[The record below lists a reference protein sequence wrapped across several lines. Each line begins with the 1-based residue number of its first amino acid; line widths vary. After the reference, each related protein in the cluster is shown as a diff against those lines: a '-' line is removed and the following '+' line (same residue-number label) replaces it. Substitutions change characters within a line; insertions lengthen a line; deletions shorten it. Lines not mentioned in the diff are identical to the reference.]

1 MSYANFVP
9 RVWAKKIQ
17 HDLERK
23 MVFAEDCNREYE
35 GQVSNLG
42 DTVKILG
49 VGKPTIKTQVGGEI
63 ALTGAEKVE
72 STAVSMPIEHVA
84 YFDYVVGDIDKL
96 QAVGGIME
104 ALNKEA
110 NLGIANEMDKHIAS
124 MAKHKLAVRYAAT
137 ATSIKKDNILETI
150 DNALVK
156 LYDNDVQPNDE
167 IIMTVKPW
175 FYMILKQ
182 AYTAL
187 DTDNSKMLENGKVG
201 RYGNVIV
208 KMSNNVEKDTNGND
222 LVMIR
227 TKKAI
232 AFANPK
238 VHTEPY
244 RPEKAFA
251 DAVKGFALYDATVV
265 RPKEMIVLNCKM
277 ATA

>member
-1 MSYANFVP
+1 MSYKNFVP

-17 HDLERK
+17 HELERK

-35 GQVSNLG
+35 GEVTNIG

-49 VGKPTIKTQVGGEI
+49 VGKPTIKTQVGGDI
-63 ALTGAEKVE
+63 VLTGAEKVE
-72 STAVSMPIEHVA
+72 STAVSMPINHIA
-84 YFDYVVGDIDKL
+84 YFDYMVGDIDKL
-96 QAVGGIME
+96 QATGGIME
-104 ALNKEA
+104 ALNKESS
-110 NLGIANEMDKHIAS
+110 LGVANEMDKLISEVARD
-124 MAKHKLAVRYAAT
+124 KLAVRFNPTAT
-137 ATSIKKDNILETI
+137 AITKDNVLSTI
-150 DNALVK
+150 DAALVK

-167 IIMTVKPW
+167 IVMTVKPW

-208 KMSNNVEKDTNGND
+208 KMSNNVAQDTNSND

-251 DAVKGFALYDATVV
+251 DAVKGFALYDTKIV
-265 RPKEMIVLNCKM
+265 RPKELIVLNCK
-277 ATA
+277 AA

>member
-1 MSYANFVP
+1 MSYKNFVP

-17 HDLERK
+17 HELERK

-35 GQVSNLG
+35 GEVTNIG

-49 VGKPTIKTQVGGEI
+49 VGKPTIKTQVGGDI
-63 ALTGAEKVE
+63 VLTGAEKVE
-72 STAVSMPIEHVA
+72 STAVSMPINHIA
-84 YFDYVVGDIDKL
+84 YFDYMVGDIDKL
-96 QAVGGIME
+96 QATGGIME
-104 ALNKEA
+104 ALNKESS
-110 NLGIANEMDKHIAS
+110 LGVANEMDKLISEVARD
-124 MAKHKLAVRYAAT
+124 KLAVRFSSTAT
-137 ATSIKKDNILETI
+137 AITKDNILPTI
-150 DNALVK
+150 DSCLVK

-167 IIMTVKPW
+167 IVMTVKPW

-208 KMSNNVEKDTNGND
+208 KMSNNVVQDTNGND

-227 TKKAI
+227 TKKAV

-251 DAVKGFALYDATVV
+251 DAVKGFALYDTKIV
-265 RPKEMIVLNCKM
+265 RPKELIVLNCKVG
-277 ATA
+277 A

>member
-35 GQVSNLG
+35 GTVSNLG

-49 VGKPTIKTQVGGEI
+49 VGKPTIKTQIGGEI

-72 STAVSMPIEHVA
+72 STAISMPIEHVS

-96 QAVGGIME
+96 QAVGGVME

-110 NLGIANEMDKHIAS
+110 NLGIANEMDKLIAS
-124 MAKHKLAVRYAAT
+124 MANHKLAVKFDKT
-137 ATSIKKDNILETI
+137 ATTITKDNILSTI
-150 DNALVK
+150 DAALVK
-156 LYDNDVQPNDE
+156 LYNNDVQTNDE
-167 IIMTVKPW
+167 IVLTCKPW

-208 KMSNNVEKDTNGND
+208 KMSNNVAMDKTDD

-238 VHTEPY
+238 IHTEPY
-244 RPEKAFA
+244 RPEKSFA

-265 RPKEMIVLNCKM
+265 RPKEMIVLNCK
-277 ATA
+277 ANA

>member
-1 MSYANFVP
+1 MSYKNFVP

-17 HDLERK
+17 HELERK

-35 GQVSNLG
+35 GQVTNIG

-49 VGKPTIKTQVGGEI
+49 VGKPTIKTQVGGDI
-63 ALTGAEKVE
+63 TLTGAEKVE
-72 STAVSMPIEHVA
+72 STAVSMPINHIA
-84 YFDYVVGDIDKL
+84 YFDYMVGDIDKL
-96 QAVGGIME
+96 QATGGIME
-104 ALNKEA
+104 ALNKESS
-110 NLGIANEMDKHIAS
+110 LGVANEMDKLISEVARD
-124 MAKHKLAVRYAAT
+124 KLAVRFSSTAT
-137 ATSIKKDNILETI
+137 AITKDNILPTI
-150 DNALVK
+150 DSCLVK

-167 IIMTVKPW
+167 IVMTVKPW

-208 KMSNNVEKDTNGND
+208 KMSNNVVQDTNGND

-227 TKKAI
+227 TKKAV

-251 DAVKGFALYDATVV
+251 DAVKGFALYDTKIV
-265 RPKEMIVLNCKM
+265 RPKELIVLNCKVG
-277 ATA
+277 A

>member
-1 MSYANFVP
+1 MSYKNFVP

-17 HDLERK
+17 HELERK

-35 GQVSNLG
+35 GQVTNIG

-49 VGKPTIKTQVGGEI
+49 VGKPTIKTQVGGDI
-63 ALTGAEKVE
+63 TLTGAEKVE
-72 STAVSMPIEHVA
+72 STAVSMPINHIA
-84 YFDYVVGDIDKL
+84 YFDYMVGDIDKL
-96 QAVGGIME
+96 QATGGIME
-104 ALNKEA
+104 ALNKESS
-110 NLGIANEMDKHIAS
+110 LGVANEMDKLISEVARD
-124 MAKHKLAVRYAAT
+124 KLAVRFSSTAT
-137 ATSIKKDNILETI
+137 AITKDNILPTI
-150 DNALVK
+150 DSCLVK

-167 IIMTVKPW
+167 IVMTVKPW

-208 KMSNNVEKDTNGND
+208 KMSNNVVQDTNGND

-227 TKKAI
+227 TKKAV

-244 RPEKAFA
+244 RPYS
-251 DAVKGFALYDATVV
+251 GS
-265 RPKEMIVLNCKM
+265 
-277 ATA
+277 

>member
-1 MSYANFVP
+1 MSYKNFVP

-17 HDLERK
+17 HELERK

-35 GQVSNLG
+35 GEVTNIG

-49 VGKPTIKTQVGGEI
+49 VGKPTIKTQVGGDI
-63 ALTGAEKVE
+63 VLTGAEKVE
-72 STAVSMPIEHVA
+72 STAVSMPINHIA
-84 YFDYVVGDIDKL
+84 YFDYMVGDIDKL
-96 QAVGGIME
+96 QATGGIME
-104 ALNKEA
+104 ALNKESS
-110 NLGIANEMDKHIAS
+110 LGVANEMDKLISEVARD
-124 MAKHKLAVRYAAT
+124 KLAVRFNPTAT
-137 ATSIKKDNILETI
+137 AITKDNVLSTI
-150 DNALVK
+150 DAALVK

-167 IIMTVKPW
+167 IVMTVKPW

-208 KMSNNVEKDTNGND
+208 KMSNNVVQDTNSND

-251 DAVKGFALYDATVV
+251 DAVKGFALYDTKIV
-265 RPKEMIVLNCKM
+265 RPKELIVLNCK
-277 ATA
+277 AA

>member
-1 MSYANFVP
+1 MSYKNFVP

-17 HDLERK
+17 HELERK
-23 MVFAEDCNREYE
+23 MVFAEDCYREYV
-35 GQVSNLG
+35 GVVTNIG

-49 VGKPTIKTQVGGEI
+49 VCKPTIKTQVGGDI
-63 ALTGAEKVE
+63 VLTGAEKVE
-72 STAVSMPIEHVA
+72 STAVSMPINHIA
-84 YFDYVVGDIDKL
+84 YFDYMVGDIDKL
-96 QAVGGIME
+96 QATGGIME
-104 ALNKEA
+104 ALNKESS
-110 NLGIANEMDKHIAS
+110 LGVANEMDKLISEVARD
-124 MAKHKLAVRYAAT
+124 KLAVRFNPTAT
-137 ATSIKKDNILETI
+137 AITKDNVLSTI
-150 DNALVK
+150 DAALVK

-167 IIMTVKPW
+167 IVMTVKPW

-208 KMSNNVEKDTNGND
+208 KMSNNVAQDTNSND

-227 TKKAI
+227 TKKAV

-251 DAVKGFALYDATVV
+251 DAVKGFALYDTKIV
-265 RPKEMIVLNCKM
+265 RPKELIVLNCKVG
-277 ATA
+277 A

>member
-1 MSYANFVP
+1 MSYKNFVP

-17 HDLERK
+17 HELERK
-23 MVFAEDCNREYE
+23 LVYAEDCNREYE
-35 GQVSNLG
+35 GQVSNIG

-49 VGKPTIKTQVGGEI
+49 VGKPTITTQVGGDI
-63 ALTGAEKVE
+63 VLTGAEKVE
-72 STAVSMPIEHVA
+72 STAVSMPIMQIS
-84 YFDYVVGDIDKL
+84 YFNYKVGDIDKL

-104 ALNKEA
+104 ALSKEA
-110 NLGIANEMDKHIAS
+110 TLGVANEMDKYIAS
-124 MAKHKLAVRYAAT
+124 MAKDKLAVRYASAAT
-137 ATSIKKDNILETI
+137 TVTKDNILSLI
-150 DNALVK
+150 DNSLVK

-167 IIMTVKPW
+167 IVMTVKPW

-208 KMSNNVEKDTNGND
+208 KMSNNVAQDTNSND

-238 VHTEPY
+238 IHTEPY
-244 RPEKAFA
+244 RPENSF
-251 DAVKGFALYDATVV
+251 DDTVKGFALYDAKIV
-265 RPKEMIVLNCKM
+265 RPKELIVLNCK
-277 ATA
+277 ASA

>member
-1 MSYANFVP
+1 MSYKNFVP

-17 HDLERK
+17 HELERK

-35 GQVSNLG
+35 GEVTNIG

-49 VGKPTIKTQVGGEI
+49 VGKPTIKTQVGGDI
-63 ALTGAEKVE
+63 VLTGAEKVE
-72 STAVSMPIEHVA
+72 STAVSMPINHIA
-84 YFDYVVGDIDKL
+84 YFDYMVGDIDKL
-96 QAVGGIME
+96 QATGGIME
-104 ALNKEA
+104 ALNKESS
-110 NLGIANEMDKHIAS
+110 LGVANEMDKLISEVARD
-124 MAKHKLAVRYAAT
+124 KLAVRFNPTAT
-137 ATSIKKDNILETI
+137 AITKDNVLSTI
-150 DNALVK
+150 DAALVK

-167 IIMTVKPW
+167 IVMTVKPW

-208 KMSNNVEKDTNGND
+208 KMSNNVAQDTNSND

-227 TKKAI
+227 TKKAV

-251 DAVKGFALYDATVV
+251 DAVKGFALYDTKIV
-265 RPKEMIVLNCKM
+265 RPKELIVLNCKVG
-277 ATA
+277 A

>member
-1 MSYANFVP
+1 MSYKNFVP

-17 HDLERK
+17 HELERK

-35 GQVSNLG
+35 GQVTNIG

-49 VGKPTIKTQVGGEI
+49 VGKPTIKTQVGGDI
-63 ALTGAEKVE
+63 TLTGAEKVE
-72 STAVSMPIEHVA
+72 STAVSMPINHIA
-84 YFDYVVGDIDKL
+84 YFDYMVGDIDKL
-96 QAVGGIME
+96 QATGGIME
-104 ALNKEA
+104 ALNKESS
-110 NLGIANEMDKHIAS
+110 LGVANEMDKLISEVARD
-124 MAKHKLAVRYAAT
+124 KLAVRFSSTAT
-137 ATSIKKDNILETI
+137 AITKDNILPTI
-150 DNALVK
+150 DSCLVK

-167 IIMTVKPW
+167 IVMTVKPW

-208 KMSNNVEKDTNGND
+208 KMSNNVVQDTNGND

-227 TKKAI
+227 TKKAD

-238 VHTEPY
+238 VHKEPY

-251 DAVKGFALYDATVV
+251 DAVKGFALYDTKIV
-265 RPKEMIVLNCKM
+265 RPKELIVLNCKVG
-277 ATA
+277 A